1 MAGEAGKMTGP
12 YTVTYPISVTAQ
24 LWVSAN
30 GSDVGSYV
38 VNISEVVTGVAVL
51 LAIVLGLLSARLMP

>member
-1 MAGEAGKMTGP
+1 MTGP

-30 GSDVGSYV
+30 GSDVGSYII
-38 VNISEVVTGVAVL
+38 NMSEMLTGLAVL
-51 LAIVLGLLSARLMP
+51 AAIVLGLLTARLMP

>member
-1 MAGEAGKMTGP
+1 MITSP
-12 YTVTYPISVTAQ
+12 YTVTYPITVGAQ

-38 VNISEVVTGVAVL
+38 VNISEVMTGIAVL
-51 LAIVLGLLSARLMP
+51 VAIVLGLLSARLLP